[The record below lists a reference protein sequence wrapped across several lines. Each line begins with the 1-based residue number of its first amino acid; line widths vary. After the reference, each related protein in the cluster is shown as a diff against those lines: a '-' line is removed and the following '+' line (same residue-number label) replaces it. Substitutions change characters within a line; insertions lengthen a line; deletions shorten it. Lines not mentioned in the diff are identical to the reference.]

1 MHGNS
6 VNTRGRDL
14 ETAGDTLKVIM
25 SMVSQRHLTTSGSIV
40 RAVNELRRKQKRPE
54 ISERM
59 IRKTISFLAG
69 VGAIEKRTLTF
80 DKLVDYE
87 DNIRETKALR
97 SVYQIS
103 KDKVRLN
110 TINMDIED
118 YRERISKL
126 PSDIQ
131 QELVREKR
139 RQLVEI
145 VYMKTLEDLIIDK
158 TVNVSNVNSR
168 DPRVKAV
175 LSYVHH
181 KDLGEIVD
189 YLHRLRE

>member
-1 MHGNS
+1 MNK
-6 VNTRGRDL
+6 RGRDM
-14 ETAGDTLKVIM
+14 ETIEDTLKVIM
-25 SMVSQRHLTTSGSIV
+25 SMVSHRHLTTSGNIV

-59 IRKTISFLAG
+59 IRKTISFLAS

-80 DKLVDYE
+80 DKLLDYE
-87 DNIRETKALR
+87 DNIKETKALR

-103 KDKVRLN
+103 TDKVRLN
-110 TINMDIED
+110 MINMDIED
-118 YRERISKL
+118 YRKKISKL

-131 QELVREKR
+131 QELINEKR
-139 RQLVEI
+139 HELLEIAQL
-145 VYMKTLEDLIIDK
+145 KTIEDLIIHRK
-158 TVNVSNVNSR
+158 VNVSNVNSL
-168 DPRVKAV
+168 DPRVKSV
-175 LSYVHH
+175 LSYAHH

>member
-1 MHGNS
+1 MAPAPARKEIVFRIILSDISGLFCFLLS
-6 VNTRGRDL
+6 SLTALTILPDVVRCL
-14 ETAGDTLKVIM
+14 WET
-25 SMVSQRHLTTSGSIV
+25 
-40 RAVNELRRKQKRPE
+40 
-54 ISERM
+54 
-59 IRKTISFLAG
+59 
-69 VGAIEKRTLTF
+69 IEKRTLTF

-97 SVYQIS
+97 SLYQIS

-189 YLHRLRE
+189 YLHRLRK

>member
-175 LSYVHH
+175 LTYAHH

>member
-1 MHGNS
+1 MNK
-6 VNTRGRDL
+6 RGRDM
-14 ETAGDTLKVIM
+14 ETIEDTLKVIM
-25 SMVSQRHLTTSGSIV
+25 SMVSQRHLTTSGNIV

-80 DKLVDYE
+80 DKLIDHE

-110 TINMDIED
+110 TIDMDIAD

-131 QELVREKR
+131 QELINEKR
-139 RQLVEI
+139 HELLEITQL
-145 VYMKTLEDLIIDK
+145 KTIEDLIIDK

-168 DPRVKAV
+168 DPRVKTV
-175 LSYVHH
+175 LSYAHH
-181 KDLGEIVD
+181 KDLAEIVD
-189 YLHRLRE
+189 YLHRLRK